1 MATMQKKAVPMT
13 RSSAAAL
20 TFLYALGYPIGA
32 LAVSAMTPML
42 VLVARFALAGVILT
56 IWVLIAKVAWPT
68 GRTLGHVIVAG
79 TLMQAV
85 QFCALYEALEHGAP
99 AVLGAVVISMNPV
112 VTAVL
117 AAVFLGERLN
127 GWRLVALALAVVA
140 VLAACANRLL
150 ATGGVDTVLVLLVV
164 ALLGLAGGG
173 VYQQRFCADVDFRA
187 NSAIQN
193 LSGLLPAGALAILT
207 PGVVHDPW
215 KAAGAVA
222 AVVLLNATLCTS
234 LYVRS
239 VSKFGAAA
247 VAMLFCVIPAVAG
260 LLSWIL
266 LGQGLDVG
274 MGIGLAIGALA
285 CWLNA
290 RASRPAPAEQTPA
303 IAAATAAP
311 TRASAA
317 AS

>member
-1 MATMQKKAVPMT
+1 MAAMEKMPASMTKTSAV
-13 RSSAAAL
+13 AL

-32 LAVSAMTPML
+32 LSVSAMTPML
-42 VLVARFALAGVILT
+42 VLVARFALAGAILAA
-56 IWVLIAKVAWPT
+56 WAFFSKVTWPT
-68 GRTLGHVIVAG
+68 GRKLGHVIVAG
-79 TLMQAV
+79 LLMQAV

-117 AAVFLGERLN
+117 AALFLGERLN
-127 GWRLVALALAVVA
+127 GWRIVALGLGVLA

-150 ATGGVDTVLVLLVV
+150 ATGGIDTVLVLLLV
-164 ALLGLAGGG
+164 ALLGLAAGG

-193 LSGLLPAGALAILT
+193 LAGLLPAGALALLT
-207 PGVVHDPW
+207 PNAVHDPW

-222 AVVLLNATLCTS
+222 AVVLFNATLCTS

-247 VAMLFCVIPAVAG
+247 VAMLFCVIPAAAG

-266 LGQGLDVG
+266 LGQRVDIG
-274 MGIGLAIGALA
+274 MGIGLVIGALA

-290 RASRPAPAEQTPA
+290 RASRPAKARENAA
-303 IAAATAAP
+303 IEVVAAAP
-311 TRASAA
+311 THQPVA